1 MKASEITDSMRRCQ
15 HREPP
20 AKPRNYWCPWRS
32 AKKACVRVATAP
44 AADGLWYCRHHLPV
58 ETTARKDGDEPCAQ
72 NTTKPSTPSVE
83 ESTRG
88 ACAKVASASNG
99 ASVVRPDAAPKR
111 KKPIVKRRRVMNR
124 TERAFSERLEAQRL
138 AGEIVSWEFEGMGLR
153 WGNEETFK
161 YSPDFV
167 VLESVEHVAPVT
179 VNSFPHVRL
188 IFIEIKGSFVWK
200 DDSTRFR
207 HARDN
212 FPLYE
217 FQMFQK
223 TKMGWEQIR

>member
-1 MKASEITDSMRRCQ
+1 MKASEITDSMRRAIHRTPNYQCEFNKGFPAHRCQ
-15 HREPP
+15 AKATVKCGNTWFCDTHGDYGAGQPDPVAAERLLRETFRRASTPVLEPQTPVAVPLEQKPGKAP
-20 AKPRNYWCPWRS
+20 AK
-32 AKKACVRVATAP
+32 
-44 AADGLWYCRHHLPV
+44 
-58 ETTARKDGDEPCAQ
+58 ARK
-72 NTTKPSTPSVE
+72 
-83 ESTRG
+83 
-88 ACAKVASASNG
+88 
-99 ASVVRPDAAPKR
+99 
-111 KKPIVKRRRVMNR
+111 PIMKRRRVMNR

-138 AGEIVSWEFEGMGLR
+138 AGEIISWEFEGLALR

-167 VLESVEHVAPVT
+167 VVESVEHVAPVT

-200 DDSTRFR
+200 DDATRFR

-217 FQMFQK
+217 FQMWAK
-223 TKMGWEQIR
+223 TKTGWEQTR